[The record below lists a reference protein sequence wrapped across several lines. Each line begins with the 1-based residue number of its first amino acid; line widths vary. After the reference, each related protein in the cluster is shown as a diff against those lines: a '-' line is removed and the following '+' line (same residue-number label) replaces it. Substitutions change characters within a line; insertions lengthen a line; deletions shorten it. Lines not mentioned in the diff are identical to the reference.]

1 MPLKSSPIVLAS
13 ASPRRKE
20 LLEQI
25 GIKAIS
31 HPVDIDESPKANES
45 PSDLV
50 HRLALEKAACCK
62 SRLAQASPEAE
73 TAKKPAHYILGA
85 DTIID
90 LDGQALGK
98 PHSKEAALLTLQALS
113 EREHYVHTGVA
124 IVAIDSD
131 LIESVLVT
139 TTVEFGRVSESD
151 ALSYWE
157 SGEPAGKAGSY
168 AIQGMGARF
177 VSKLSGSYSNVVG
190 LPLYETAALLRTITG
205 RDVSK

>member
-31 HPVDIDESPKANES
+31 HPVDIDESPKANEP
-45 PSDLV
+45 PSGLV

-62 SRLAQASPEAE
+62 NRLAQAGPEAE
-73 TAKKPAHYILGA
+73 TAKKSAHYILGA

-98 PHSKEAALLTLQALS
+98 PLSKEAALLTLRALS

>member
-1 MPLKSSPIVLAS
+1 MLTDTSSIVLAS

-25 GIKAIS
+25 GIEAIC
-31 HPVDIDESPKANES
+31 HPVDIDESPLANES
-45 PSDLV
+45 PSELV
-50 HRLALEKAACCK
+50 HRLALEKAMCCK
-62 SRLAQASPEAE
+62 SRLARSSSDTRTPDV
-73 TAKKPAHYILGA
+73 PAQYILGA

-90 LDGQALGK
+90 LDGHALGK
-98 PHSKEAALLTLQALS
+98 PHSKEAALTTLQALS

-131 LIESVLVT
+131 STESVLVT
-139 TTVEFGRVSESD
+139 TTVEFGRVSKSD
-151 ALSYWE
+151 ALNYWD

-168 AIQGMGARF
+168 AIQGRGARF

-190 LPLYETAALLRTITG
+190 LPLYETVGLLRTITG

>member
-1 MPLKSSPIVLAS
+1 MQSDTYSIVLAS

-25 GIKAIS
+25 GIEAIC
-31 HPVDIDESPKANES
+31 HPVDIDESPLAGES
-45 PSDLV
+45 PSELV
-50 HRLALEKAACCK
+50 QRLALEKAMCCK
-62 SRLAQASPEAE
+62 SRLARVSADAQ
-73 TAKKPAHYILGA
+73 TTQIPAHYILGA

-98 PHSKEAALLTLQALS
+98 PHSKDAALTTLQALS

-124 IVAIDSD
+124 IVAMETD
-131 LIESVLVT
+131 LAESVLVT

-151 ALSYWE
+151 ALSYWD

-168 AIQGMGARF
+168 AIQGRGARF

-190 LPLYETAALLRTITG
+190 LPLYETVALLRTITG